1 MTAVRSLLFNLYFYG
16 LTTVM
21 AVAGLPLLLG
31 PRGWVAGWRDLWV
44 RLSLAGLAA
53 IAGLRHQVTGGDR
66 LAAGPF
72 LVAAQHQSAWETL
85 ALHSLVDDPA
95 LVLKRELYRIPLFGL
110 YLAKTGMAA
119 IDRAGG
125 AGALKRMVA
134 DAGRLAG
141 SGRPILIFPQ
151 GTRVAPGQAAPYHPG
166 VYAVYKA
173 LGRPCLPVALNS
185 GYFWGRTAF
194 TKRAGVIT
202 LACLEPIP
210 PGLDRKA
217 FMALLQERLEGAA
230 AGLYADARRQLAA
243 GREDTGEA

>member
-1 MTAVRSLLFNLYFYG
+1 M
-16 LTTVM
+16 
-21 AVAGLPLLLG
+21 
-31 PRGWVAGWRDLWV
+31 

-72 LVAAQHQSAWETL
+72 WSPPSINRRGDAG
-85 ALHSLVDDPA
+85 PA
-95 LVLKRELYRIPLFGL
+95 FVGRRPGPGLKRELYGSLFGL
-110 YLAKTGMAA
+110 YLAKTGMA

-134 DAGRLAG
+134 DAGRLAA

-173 LGRPCLPVALNS
+173 LAGCLPVASIPGIS
-185 GYFWGRTAF
+185 GGARPSPN
-194 TKRAGVIT
+194 G
-202 LACLEPIP
+202 
-210 PGLDRKA
+210 PG
-217 FMALLQERLEGAA
+217 
-230 AGLYADARRQLAA
+230 
-243 GREDTGEA
+243 

>member
-85 ALHSLVDDPA
+85 ALHSVGRRPGPGSETRALSHPA
-95 LVLKRELYRIPLFGL
+95 VRPLSRQ
-110 YLAKTGMAA
+110 
-119 IDRAGG
+119 DRHGG
-125 AGALKRMVA
+125 
-134 DAGRLAG
+134 D
-141 SGRPILIFPQ
+141 
-151 GTRVAPGQAAPYHPG
+151 
-166 VYAVYKA
+166 
-173 LGRPCLPVALNS
+173 
-185 GYFWGRTAF
+185 
-194 TKRAGVIT
+194 
-202 LACLEPIP
+202 
-210 PGLDRKA
+210 
-217 FMALLQERLEGAA
+217 
-230 AGLYADARRQLAA
+230 
-243 GREDTGEA
+243 